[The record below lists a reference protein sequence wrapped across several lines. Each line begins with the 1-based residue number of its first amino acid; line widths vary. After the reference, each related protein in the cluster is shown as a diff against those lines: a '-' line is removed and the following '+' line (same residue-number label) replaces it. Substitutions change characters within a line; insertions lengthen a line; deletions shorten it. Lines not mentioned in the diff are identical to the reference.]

1 LKKQLSRDPMRRI
14 DDDILR
20 SSAAYMRQLTARSLI
35 VMRWKDPKANNDIRR
50 VNNQIKERSDK

>member
-1 LKKQLSRDPMRRI
+1 MRRI

-50 VNNQIKERSDK
+50 MNNKINERSDK